1 MTKSMKKAISLC
13 LFSMGAVG
21 LMAQSNEFKIDV
33 QKTGAPIQSTMYGI
47 FFEDINF
54 GADGGLYAE
63 LIKNRSFEF
72 ENPFGGWMPF
82 GNVSVQTKNP
92 CFDRNPH
99 YVRLSYEKE
108 LTGTGLDNE
117 GFKGIGIRE
126 GEKYDFS
133 LYARTQSGMPVKL
146 RINLVDSRN
155 DLYEQKEIEVSGK
168 EWKKY
173 TVVLTPGVTE
183 ARSRLRITMA
193 TKGTVDLEHISLFPQ
208 KTFNNRPNGMR
219 ADLAQALK
227 DLKPGVF
234 RFPGGCIVEGTNK
247 ATRYQW
253 KNTIGPVEN
262 RPININRWNYTFS
275 HKKFPDY
282 YQSYGLGFFEY
293 FQLSEDIGAE
303 PLPVLNCGL
312 SCQYE
317 NQDPNENCPVDKLQP
332 YIDDA
337 LDLIE
342 FANGPVTSKWGK
354 IRADMGHPAPFNM
367 KFIGIGNEQWGPE
380 YPERLKLF
388 VEALRKAHPE
398 IKIIGS
404 SGPNSEGKDFDYL
417 WPEMKKLKV
426 DLVDEH
432 FYRPEN
438 WFLKSGNRYDNYDR
452 KGPKVFAGEYACHG
466 KGKKWNHFHAS
477 LLEAAFL
484 TGVERNAD
492 VVHMATY
499 APLLAHVEGWQW
511 RPDLI
516 WFDNLRSVRTCS
528 WYVQSLYGHNT
539 GTNVVPLTMD
549 KKPVSGQEGQNGLFA
564 SAVWDENTQTYI
576 VKVANVSEKAQ
587 PISLEFK
594 GLKKSVTLGDGKCIT
609 LHTENPDAENTLD
622 NPNLITPKESSISIE
637 GNTLNTEIG
646 AMTFAVYKFKKES
659 K

>member
-1 MTKSMKKAISLC
+1 
-13 LFSMGAVG
+13 
-21 LMAQSNEFKIDV
+21 
-33 QKTGAPIQSTMYGI
+33 MYGI

-275 HKKFPDY
+275 HKKFPVIT
-282 YQSYGLGFFEY
+282 SLTAWAFSIFPVER
-293 FQLSEDIGAE
+293 DIGA
-303 PLPVLNCGL
+303 
-312 SCQYE
+312 
-317 NQDPNENCPVDKLQP
+317 D
-332 YIDDA
+332 
-337 LDLIE
+337 
-342 FANGPVTSKWGK
+342 
-354 IRADMGHPAPFNM
+354 R
-367 KFIGIGNEQWGPE
+367 
-380 YPERLKLF
+380 
-388 VEALRKAHPE
+388 
-398 IKIIGS
+398 
-404 SGPNSEGKDFDYL
+404 
-417 WPEMKKLKV
+417 
-426 DLVDEH
+426 
-432 FYRPEN
+432 
-438 WFLKSGNRYDNYDR
+438 FL
-452 KGPKVFAGEYACHG
+452 C
-466 KGKKWNHFHAS
+466 
-477 LLEAAFL
+477 
-484 TGVERNAD
+484 
-492 VVHMATY
+492 
-499 APLLAHVEGWQW
+499 
-511 RPDLI
+511 
-516 WFDNLRSVRTCS
+516 
-528 WYVQSLYGHNT
+528 
-539 GTNVVPLTMD
+539 
-549 KKPVSGQEGQNGLFA
+549 
-564 SAVWDENTQTYI
+564 
-576 VKVANVSEKAQ
+576 
-587 PISLEFK
+587 
-594 GLKKSVTLGDGKCIT
+594 
-609 LHTENPDAENTLD
+609 
-622 NPNLITPKESSISIE
+622 
-637 GNTLNTEIG
+637 
-646 AMTFAVYKFKKES
+646 
-659 K
+659 